1 MIVTNIEELA
11 KSRSKIYIDGE
22 FAFVLYKG
30 ELRLYGM
37 KVGAQLSQSD
47 YQTIVNEVLPKR
59 AKLRSMN
66 LLKSKDYTKEQL
78 KRKLREGF
86 YPEAI
91 IDEAIEYVKSYHY
104 IDDYRYCIQFIE
116 YNAVAKSRQ
125 RMIRDLGTKGV
136 DREVILKAMDELSE
150 NASLYSEDKLIIDFI
165 KKKKFD
171 IQTTDNKEKQRIM
184 RYLYG
189 KGFSMESI
197 NKAIGVSYSD

>member
-1 MIVTNIEELA
+1 MVVTNIEELA

-37 KVGAQLSQSD
+37 KVGAQLSQND

-125 RMIRDLGTKGV
+125 RMIRDLGIKGV

-150 NASLYSEDKLIIDFI
+150 NTSLYSEDALIRDLI
-165 KKKKFD
+165 KKKNFD

-197 NKAIGVSYSD
+197 NKAIGMSYSD

>member
-1 MIVTNIEELA
+1 MVVTNIEELA

-37 KVGAQLSQSD
+37 KVGAQLSQND
-47 YQTIVNEVLPKR
+47 YQTIMNEVLPKR

-150 NASLYSEDKLIIDFI
+150 NASLYSEDKLIRDLI
-165 KKKKFD
+165 KKKNFD

-197 NKAIGVSYSD
+197 NKAIGMSYSD

>member
-30 ELRLYGM
+30 ELRLYGI
-37 KVGAQLSQSD
+37 KVGAQLSQND

-66 LLKSKDYTKEQL
+66 LLKSKDYTREQL

-91 IDEAIEYVKSYHY
+91 INEAIEYVKSYHY

-125 RMIRDLGTKGV
+125 RMIRDLGIKGV

-150 NASLYSEDKLIIDFI
+150 NTSLYSEDALIRDLI
-165 KKKKFD
+165 KKKNFD

-197 NKAIGVSYSD
+197 NKAIGMSYSD

>member
-1 MIVTNIEELA
+1 MVVTNIEELA

-37 KVGAQLSQSD
+37 KVGAQLSQND
-47 YQTIVNEVLPKR
+47 YQTIMNEVLPKR

-125 RMIRDLGTKGV
+125 RMIRDLGIKGV

-150 NASLYSEDKLIIDFI
+150 NASLYSEDKLIRDLI
-165 KKKKFD
+165 KKKNFD

-197 NKAIGVSYSD
+197 NKSIGMSYSD

>member
-37 KVGAQLSQSD
+37 KVGAQLSQND
-47 YQTIVNEVLPKR
+47 YQTIMNEVLPKR

-66 LLKSKDYTKEQL
+66 LLRSKDYTKEQL

-116 YNAVAKSRQ
+116 YNAMAKSRQ

-150 NASLYSEDKLIIDFI
+150 NSSLYSEDKLIRDLI

-197 NKAIGVSYSD
+197 NKAIGMSYSD

>member
-91 IDEAIEYVKSYHY
+91 IDEAIEYVMSYHY

-136 DREVILKAMDELSE
+136 DREVILKAMDVLSE
-150 NASLYSEDKLIIDFI
+150 NASLYSEDELIRDLI
-165 KKKKFD
+165 KKKNFD

>member
-1 MIVTNIEELA
+1 MVVTNIEELA

-37 KVGAQLSQSD
+37 KVGAQLSQND
-47 YQTIVNEVLPKR
+47 YQTIMNEVLPKR

-78 KRKLREGF
+78 RRKLREGF

-150 NASLYSEDKLIIDFI
+150 NTSLYSEDALIKDLI
-165 KKKKFD
+165 KKKNFD

-197 NKAIGVSYSD
+197 NKAIGMSYSD

>member
-37 KVGAQLSQSD
+37 KVGAQLSQND
-47 YQTIVNEVLPKR
+47 YQTIMNEVLPKR

-104 IDDYRYCIQFIE
+104 IDDYQYCIQFIE

-150 NASLYSEDKLIIDFI
+150 SALLYTEDELIRDLI
-165 KKKKFD
+165 KKKNFD

>member
-1 MIVTNIEELA
+1 MIVTNVEELA

-47 YQTIVNEVLPKR
+47 YQTIMNEVLPKR

-86 YPEAI
+86 YPEMV

-116 YNAVAKSRQ
+116 YNAGAKSRQ
-125 RMIRDLGTKGV
+125 RMIRDLGIKGV
-136 DREVILKAMDELSE
+136 DREVILKAMDELSK
-150 NASLYSEDKLIIDFI
+150 NASLYSEDELIRDLIM
-165 KKKKFD
+165 KKNYD
-171 IQTTDNKEKQRIM
+171 IQTTDIKEKQRIM

-197 NKAIGVSYSD
+197 NKAIGMLYSD

>member
-30 ELRLYGM
+30 ELRLYGL
-37 KVGAQLSQSD
+37 KVGIQLSQND
-47 YQTIVNEVLPKR
+47 YQTIMNEVLPKR

-150 NASLYSEDKLIIDFI
+150 NTSLYSEDALIKDLI
-165 KKKKFD
+165 KKKNFD

-197 NKAIGVSYSD
+197 NKAIGMSYSD